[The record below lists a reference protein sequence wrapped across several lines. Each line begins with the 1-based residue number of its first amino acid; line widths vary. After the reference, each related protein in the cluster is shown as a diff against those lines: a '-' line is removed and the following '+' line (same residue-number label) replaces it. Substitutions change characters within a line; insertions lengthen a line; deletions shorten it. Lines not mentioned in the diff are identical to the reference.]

1 MKLFDSIAIN
11 NKICRNRVVMAA
23 HSYGYADANGYPTD
37 VQVAYMAERAKG
49 GVGMIIMGGTAVS
62 KDGILPTGNQ
72 TQNITDEVIP
82 YYQNLSGIIHNYGA
96 LVIDQLM
103 HAGGQLRTREGLK
116 IFGPSPVYHERTR
129 GTPVELDAESIKN
142 IINDFIAATK
152 RAYLGGFDGVELKC
166 DQGFL
171 LHQFISPYYN
181 RRKDEYGGSLIN
193 RIEILKT
200 IINRAR
206 QVTSTDFIIGIRLS
220 ADTFYQG
227 DTTINDTIF
236 IVDELTKNNPVDYFH
251 INGGT
256 NSTFLGYQMGHS
268 DSSIAPGNFVSLT
281 KQIKQR
287 TNIPIIVA
295 SGILHPDQAEEVLL
309 SGFADMV
316 AMTRAQI
323 ADPELV
329 VKTQSNRVEDIRPC
343 VLCNQGC
350 VGNHHLGNPVRCIHN
365 PAAGREHE
373 LGIGTIKTSPSKKIV
388 AVVGGGIAGMEVA
401 RISSIRGHEV
411 HVFEKE
417 NFLGGQI
424 LLASRIPYRQG
435 LLDIAQYLERQA
447 RQAGVHFHLGEN
459 VTLEKLTEYEGEIDI
474 LVLATGSE
482 SFVPT
487 KVEMESEK
495 ARITTVRDVLSQGIS
510 GEKSIIIVDI
520 DWRHNALG
528 FSEWLLNNGV
538 KDITIISPAFYV
550 GEGLDIVTLTSY
562 YSRLVGRIQL
572 LPLTEM
578 DSYKSKTATLRHI
591 INNKTSYRENVDMV
605 IYAIGSQPSSFA
617 KQLIRKKFTFP
628 VYQVGDCS
636 YPLGIPDALLDANR
650 LGRQF

>member
-1 MKLFDSIAIN
+1 MKLLDSIVIN

-23 HSYGYADANGYPTD
+23 HSYGYADAKGFPTD
-37 VQVAYMAERAKG
+37 VQAAYMAERAKG

-62 KDGILPTGNQ
+62 KEGVLPTGNQ

-82 YYQNLSGIIHNYGA
+82 YYRNLSGIIHNYGA

-129 GTPVELDAESIKN
+129 GTPVELDAQGIEN

-200 IINRAR
+200 IINGAR
-206 QVTSTDFIIGIRLS
+206 QDTSPDFIIGVRLS
-220 ADTFYQG
+220 ADTFIQG
-227 DTTINDTIF
+227 DTSINDTIF
-236 IVDELTKNNPVDYFH
+236 IVGELTKNNSVDYFH

-281 KQIKQR
+281 KQIKQH
-287 TNIPIIVA
+287 TSIPIIVA
-295 SGILHPDQAEEVLL
+295 SGILHPDQAEEILL
-309 SGFADMV
+309 SGYADMV

-329 VKTQSNRVEDIRPC
+329 VKTQSSRVEDIRPC

-350 VGNHHLGNPVRCIHN
+350 VGNHHLGHPVRCIHN
-365 PAAGREHE
+365 PTAGREHE
-373 LGIGTIKTSPSKKIV
+373 LGIGTIKKSPSKKIV
-388 AVVGGGIAGMEVA
+388 AVIGGGIAGMEVA

-435 LLDIAQYLERQA
+435 LLDVAHYLERQA
-447 RQAGVHFHLGEN
+447 RQTGVHFHLGEN
-459 VTLEKLTEYEGEIDI
+459 MTFGKLAEYASEIDI

-482 SFVPT
+482 SFVPP
-487 KVEMESEK
+487 KFEKESEK
-495 ARITTVRDVLSQGIS
+495 LRITTVRDVLSQGVS
-510 GEKSIIIVDI
+510 GEKSVIVVDI
-520 DWRHNALG
+520 DWRQNALG

-538 KDITIISPAFYV
+538 KDITIVSPAFYV

-562 YSRLVGRIQL
+562 YSRIVGKIKLV
-572 LPLTEM
+572 PLTEI
-578 DSYKSKTATLRHI
+578 DSCTAEGVTLRQVI
-591 INNKTSYRENVDMV
+591 TNQVSYMENIDLVV
-605 IYAIGSQPSSFA
+605 FAIGSQPSSFA
-617 KQLIRKKFTFP
+617 KQLIKKKFPFP

-636 YPLGIPDALLDANR
+636 FPLGIPDALLDANR
-650 LGRQF
+650 LGRQI